1 MDIKK
6 LNAAVD
12 GLKEDLGKALIG
24 CDLWESGVGQ
34 PLVSFN
40 SQPKATALF
49 DNLTVQ
55 INKMLKGAEFPAL
68 DKFYS
73 LDIENDLIVIIIQFN
88 KHQLGM
94 LVNSAEVNMGIL
106 YSIAI
111 PNVRKAVEEGLK

>member
-6 LNAAVD
+6 LNGAIE
-12 GLKEDLGKALIG
+12 GLKEDLGKALVG

-34 PLVSFN
+34 PIASFN
-40 SQPKATALF
+40 TQPKATALF
-49 DNLTVQ
+49 DSLTVQ
-55 INKMLKGAEFPAL
+55 IRKMLKGAEFPDL

-73 LDIENDLIVIIIQFN
+73 LDIENDLIAIVIQIN
-88 KHQLGM
+88 KYQLGM